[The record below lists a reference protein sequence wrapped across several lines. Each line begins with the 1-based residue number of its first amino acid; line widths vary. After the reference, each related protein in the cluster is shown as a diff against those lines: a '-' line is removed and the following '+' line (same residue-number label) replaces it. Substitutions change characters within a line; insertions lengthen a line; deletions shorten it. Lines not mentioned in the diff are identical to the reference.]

1 VAEESIVI
9 ELSLAIGFSIGFI
22 AGASIVAAVLG
33 VDE

>member
-1 VAEESIVI
+1 MS
-9 ELSLAIGFSIGFI
+9 ELTIAISLSIGFI

>member
-1 VAEESIVI
+1 MI

-22 AGASIVAAVLG
+22 GGASIVAAVLG